1 MLAQRTT
8 KKFLGN
14 VVGKRHRNI
23 KILMIDDHPSQIEG
37 YKVILSYND
46 LCVDIESTPCYS
58 CEDAYRIIDGGHES
72 YDFIFLDENMPSY
85 KEKNIETGADLA
97 TVISRKMP
105 KSKIVVITS
114 HSQAFLLYN
123 IAKKIEPAG
132 ILVKSD
138 FKAEELLT
146 AFDEILH
153 DNVYY
158 SETVKRGMKEL
169 LSKEA
174 YLDSFNR
181 QIITLLAKGIR
192 TKNMPE
198 YLHLSLSAIEKRKA
212 QVKDYFCLEKGSDED
227 IVREARKR
235 GFI

>member
-1 MLAQRTT
+1 MLARRTNE
-8 KKFLGN
+8 FSGN
-14 VVGKRHRNI
+14 AERKRHRRI

-46 LCVDIESTPCYS
+46 LSLDIEATPCYT
-58 CEDAYRIIDGGHES
+58 CEEAYRIINSGATCFDL
-72 YDFIFLDENMPSY
+72 IFLDENMPAY
-85 KEKNIETGADLA
+85 REKNILTGIDLVN
-97 TVISRKMP
+97 VIHSKMP
-105 KSKIVVITS
+105 KSKLVVITS

-138 FKAEELLT
+138 FKAEELLK
-146 AFDEILH
+146 AFDTILRN
-153 DNVYY
+153 NVYY
-158 SETVKRGMKEL
+158 SETVHRSIKEL
-169 LSKEA
+169 LSKET

-181 QIITLLAKGIR
+181 QIITLLSKGIR
-192 TKNMPE
+192 TKNMPG

-212 QVKDYFCLEKGSDED
+212 QVKDYFCIDKGTDED
-227 IVREARKR
+227 IVREARNR